1 MAKIELGVHTGQQDI
16 ELDELR
22 KLWRTAEASGFDWIS
37 VWDHFYEAPP
47 RDGTAPTYE
56 AVALMAAMALETTRV
71 RIGCLVFCMSY
82 RNPALLAKALT
93 TIDHLSHGR
102 VTVGLGAGWHV
113 AETEGY
119 GYTFPPVKERLD
131 RLVEG
136 TRIVRSMLTRER
148 TDFDGKYYRAK
159 NAGNYPRP
167 VQARVPIIIGG
178 GGEQRTLRIA
188 ARRADGWNVPYI
200 SAESFAHK
208 SRVLDQWCERY
219 DRDPKSIERSVN
231 LHFLMSSSGPANTDR
246 LRPGARDGGLWG
258 EPQQV
263 IDRIGEYVDGG
274 ASRVN
279 IAIRPPVDWDALQS
293 YVEDVMPAFR

>member
-1 MAKIELGVHTGQQDI
+1 MPKIELGMHTGQQDI

-22 KLWRTAEASGFDWIS
+22 KLWRTAEASGFDWVS

-47 RDGTAPTYE
+47 RDGVGPTYE
-56 AVALMAAMALETTRV
+56 PVALMAALAVETTRV
-71 RIGCLVFCMSY
+71 RIGCLVFCMLY
-82 RNPALLAKALT
+82 RNPALLAKSMT

-113 AETEGY
+113 QETTAFGY
-119 GYTFPPVKERLD
+119 EFPAVKERLD

-136 TRIVRSMLTRER
+136 TRIMRAMLTKER
-148 TDFDGKYYRAK
+148 SNFEGKHYFTK
-159 NAGNYPRP
+159 NVSNNPRP
-167 VQARVPIIIGG
+167 VQDRVPIIIGG

-200 SAESFAHK
+200 GADVFKHK
-208 SRVLDQWCERY
+208 SKVLDEWCERY
-219 DRDPKSIERSVN
+219 DRDPASIEKSVN
-231 LHFLMSSSGPANTDR
+231 LHFLMSSKGAASTDNPR
-246 LRPGARDGGLWG
+246 GRDGGLWG

-274 ASRVN
+274 AVRVN

>member
-22 KLWRTAEASGFDWIS
+22 KLWRTAEESGFDWVS

-47 RDGTAPTYE
+47 RDGVGPTYE
-56 AVALMAAMALETTRV
+56 PVALMAALALETTRV
-71 RIGCLVFCMSY
+71 RIGCLVFCMLY
-82 RNPALLAKALT
+82 RNPALLAKSMT

-102 VTVGLGAGWHV
+102 VTVGLGAGWH
-113 AETEGY
+113 AQETTAY
-119 GYTFPPVKERLD
+119 GYDFPPVKERLD
-131 RLVEG
+131 RLVEA
-136 TRIVRSMLTRER
+136 TRIIRLMLTKDRSSFE
-148 TDFDGKYYRAK
+148 GKHYRIA
-159 NAGNYPRP
+159 NASNNPRP
-167 VQARVPIIIGG
+167 VQERVPVIIGG

-200 SAESFAHK
+200 GADSFRHK
-208 SRVLDQWCERY
+208 NKVLDQWCERY

-231 LHFLMSSSGPANTDR
+231 LHFLMSSR
-246 LRPGARDGGLWG
+246 GATASDNPRGREGGLWG

-263 IDRIGEYVDGG
+263 IDRIGEYVSGG

-293 YVEDVMPAFR
+293 YIEDVMPAFR